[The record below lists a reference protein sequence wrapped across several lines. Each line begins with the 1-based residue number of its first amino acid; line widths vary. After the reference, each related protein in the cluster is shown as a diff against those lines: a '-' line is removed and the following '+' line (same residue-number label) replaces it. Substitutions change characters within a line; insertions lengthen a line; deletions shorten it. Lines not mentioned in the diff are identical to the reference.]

1 MSDTEPQ
8 SLPEFSPELLAGY
21 VLGDLTPAEITIVEA
36 YLAAHPE
43 QQAEVASLML
53 PLDLLS
59 LTLPADN
66 PPGSLRTKILKQA
79 AAGQSVVHQST
90 ESLQGDSLFSNN
102 PHPKSLS
109 LRERDFN
116 SGSLLPEG
124 EGLGMRAV
132 NLRKSAQTWKSIL
145 VGLGLLAIAGL
156 GWNSYRLSHELAT
169 VKQDL
174 KVTKIAQQQK
184 SSEYQSVVSLLPQPN
199 NRYFSLK
206 NMQGKGGVGSLVIV
220 PNKSIALLALQKV
233 ESLPP
238 GQVYRVWAIIGDEEV
253 DCAHFIPDGSGKVLM
268 QIPVKA
274 WEKASKITITIEQQ
288 EAKEPEGEIAIEG
301 EI

>member
-8 SLPEFSPELLAGY
+8 SLSEFSPELLAGY
-21 VLGDLTPAEITIVEA
+21 VLGDLSSEEIAIVEA

-43 QQAEVASLML
+43 QQSEVAKLML

-66 PPGSLRTKILKQA
+66 PPASLRSQILKQA
-79 AAGQSVVHQST
+79 AAEQSAINQSA
-90 ESLQGDSLFSNN
+90 ESL
-102 PHPKSLS
+102 P
-109 LRERDFN
+109 
-116 SGSLLPEG
+116 
-124 EGLGMRAV
+124 V
-132 NLRKSAQTWKSIL
+132 KSAQTWKSIL
-145 VGLGLLAIAGL
+145 VGSGLLLLAGL
-156 GWNSYRLSHELAT
+156 GWNNYRLSHELAT

-174 KVTKIAQQQK
+174 KTAKIAQAQK
-184 SSEYQSVVSLLPQPN
+184 STEYQSVVSLLPQPN
-199 NRYFSLK
+199 

-233 ESLPP
+233 EPLPP
-238 GQVYRVWAIIGDEEV
+238 GQVYRVWAIIGDEEME
-253 DCAHFIPDGSGKVLM
+253 CAHFAPDLEGKVLM
-268 QIPVKA
+268 QIPVSSWQKA
-274 WEKASKITITIEQQ
+274 NKITITIEQQ

>member
-1 MSDTEPQ
+1 MSGTEPQ

-21 VLGDLTPAEITIVEA
+21 VLGDLSSEEIAIVEA

-43 QQAEVASLML
+43 QQVEVASLML

-66 PPGSLRTKILKQA
+66 PPGSLRSQILQSA
-79 AAGQSVVHQST
+79 AAEQRVVIQSAQSP
-90 ESLQGDSLFSNN
+90 Q
-102 PHPKSLS
+102 
-109 LRERDFN
+109 
-116 SGSLLPEG
+116 
-124 EGLGMRAV
+124 V
-132 NLRKSAQTWKSIL
+132 KSAQTWKSIL
-145 VGLGLLAIAGL
+145 VGLGLLLIAGL

-174 KVTKIAQQQK
+174 KTAKIAQKQK

-233 ESLPP
+233 EPLPP
-238 GQVYRVWAIIGDEEV
+238 GQVYRVWAIIGDEEME
-253 DCAHFIPDGSGKVLM
+253 CAHFAPDLEGKVLM
-268 QIPVKA
+268 QIPASSWQKA
-274 WEKASKITITIEQQ
+274 NKITITIEQQ
-288 EAKEPEGEIAIEG
+288 EATEPEGEIAIEG

>member
-1 MSDTEPQ
+1 MSGTEPQ
-8 SLPEFSPELLAGY
+8 SPPEFSPELLAGY
-21 VLGDLTPAEITIVEA
+21 VLGDLTPAEIAIVET

-43 QQAEVASLML
+43 QQAEVAKLML

-79 AAGQSVVHQST
+79 ATEQSVISQST
-90 ESLQGDSLFSNN
+90 ESSV
-102 PHPKSLS
+102 KS
-109 LRERDFN
+109 
-116 SGSLLPEG
+116 P
-124 EGLGMRAV
+124 
-132 NLRKSAQTWKSIL
+132 QTWKSIL
-145 VGLGLLAIAGL
+145 VGLGLLSIAGL
-156 GWNSYRLSHELAT
+156 GWNNYRLSHELAT

-174 KVTKIAQQQK
+174 KVAKIAQKQK
-184 SSEYQSVVSLLPQPN
+184 FSEYQSVVSLLPQPN

-206 NMQGKGGVGSLVIV
+206 NMQGKGGVGSLVMV

-233 ESLPP
+233 EPLPP
-238 GQVYRVWAIIGDEEV
+238 GQVYRVWAIIGDEEME
-253 DCAHFIPDGSGKVLM
+253 CAHFAPDINGKVLM
-268 QIPVKA
+268 QIPLNS
-274 WEKASKITITIEQQ
+274 WEKANKITITIEQQ

>member
-8 SLPEFSPELLAGY
+8 SRSEFSPELLAGY
-21 VLGDLTPAEITIVEA
+21 VLGDLTPTEITIVEA
-36 YLAAHPE
+36 YLTAHPE

-66 PPGSLRTKILKQA
+66 PPGSLRSQILQSA
-79 AAGQSVVHQST
+79 AAEQRVTSQST
-90 ESLQGDSLFSNN
+90 DSS
-102 PHPKSLS
+102 P
-109 LRERDFN
+109 
-116 SGSLLPEG
+116 
-124 EGLGMRAV
+124 V
-132 NLRKSAQTWKSIL
+132 KSAQTWKSIL
-145 VGLGLLAIAGL
+145 VGLGLSLIAGL

-174 KVTKIAQQQK
+174 KIAKIAQQQK
-184 SSEYQSVVSLLPQPN
+184 SRDYQSVVSLLPQPN

>member
-8 SLPEFSPELLAGY
+8 LPSEFSPELLAGY
-21 VLGDLTPAEITIVEA
+21 VLGDLTVAEMAIVET

-43 QQAEVASLML
+43 QQAEVASLTL

-66 PPGSLRTKILKQA
+66 PPSSLRTKILQQA
-79 AAGQSVVHQST
+79 AVGQIAINQPAESSPVQS
-90 ESLQGDSLFSNN
+90 SQI
-102 PHPKSLS
+102 
-109 LRERDFN
+109 
-116 SGSLLPEG
+116 
-124 EGLGMRAV
+124 
-132 NLRKSAQTWKSIL
+132 WKSIL
-145 VGLGLLAIAGL
+145 VGLGSLLIAGL
-156 GWNSYRLSHELAT
+156 GWNNYRLSHELAT

-174 KVTKIAQQQK
+174 KIAKIAQKQK
-184 SSEYQSVVSLLPQPN
+184 SSEYQSVVSLLPQPD

-206 NMQGKGGVGSLVIV
+206 NMQGKGGAGSLVMV

-233 ESLPP
+233 EPLPP
-238 GQVYRVWAIIGDEEV
+238 GQVYRVWAIIGDHEME
-253 DCAHFIPDGSGKVLM
+253 CAHFAPDAEGKVLM
-268 QIPVKA
+268 QIPLKS
-274 WEKASKITITIEQQ
+274 WEKANKITITIEQQ

>member
-8 SLPEFSPELLAGY
+8 SLSEFSPELLAGY
-21 VLGDLTPAEITIVEA
+21 VLGDLTSAEITIVEA

-66 PPGSLRTKILKQA
+66 PPASLRTKILQDA
-79 AAGQSVVHQST
+79 AAGQIAINQ
-90 ESLQGDSLFSNN
+90 
-102 PHPKSLS
+102 PA
-109 LRERDFN
+109 N
-116 SGSLLPEG
+116 SP
-124 EGLGMRAV
+124 V
-132 NLRKSAQTWKSIL
+132 KSAQTWKSIL
-145 VGLGLLAIAGL
+145 AGLGLLLIAGL
-156 GWNSYRLSHELAT
+156 GWNNYQLSHELAT

-174 KVTKIAQQQK
+174 KIATVAQQQK
-184 SSEYQSVVSLLPQPN
+184 SKDYQSVVSLLPQPN

-233 ESLPP
+233 EPLPP

-253 DCAHFIPDGSGKVLM
+253 DCAHFVPDGKGKVLM

-274 WEKASKITITIEQQ
+274 WEKASKITITIEQKS
-288 EAKEPEGEIAIEG
+288 ATEPEGEIAIEG

>member
-36 YLAAHPE
+36 YLVAHPE
-43 QQAEVASLML
+43 QQSEVASLML

-66 PPGSLRTKILKQA
+66 PPASLRSQILQNA
-79 AAGQSVVHQST
+79 AAEKHVTSQFT
-90 ESLQGDSLFSNN
+90 ESS
-102 PHPKSLS
+102 P
-109 LRERDFN
+109 
-116 SGSLLPEG
+116 
-124 EGLGMRAV
+124 V
-132 NLRKSAQTWKSIL
+132 KSAQTWKSIL
-145 VGLGLLAIAGL
+145 VGLGLLLIAGL
-156 GWNSYRLSHELAT
+156 GWNNYRLSHELAT

-174 KVTKIAQQQK
+174 KVAKVAQKQK
-184 SSEYQSVVSLLPQPN
+184 ASEYQSVVSLLPQPN

-233 ESLPP
+233 EPLPP

-268 QIPVKA
+268 RIPVKA
-274 WEKASKITITIEQQ
+274 WEKASKITITIEQK
-288 EAKEPEGEIAIEG
+288 EATEPEGEIAIEG
-301 EI
+301 EV

>member
-21 VLGDLTPAEITIVEA
+21 VLGDLTPAEIEIVEA

-66 PPGSLRTKILKQA
+66 PPSSLRTKILKDA
-79 AAGQSVVHQST
+79 AAEHSIIRQST
-90 ESLQGDSLFSNN
+90 N
-102 PHPKSLS
+102 LS
-109 LRERDFN
+109 
-116 SGSLLPEG
+116 P
-124 EGLGMRAV
+124 V
-132 NLRKSAQTWKSIL
+132 KSAQTWKPIL
-145 VGLGLLAIAGL
+145 VGLGLLLIAGL
-156 GWNSYRLSHELAT
+156 GWNNYQLSHELAT

-174 KVTKIAQQQK
+174 KTAKIAQQQK
-184 SSEYQSVVSLLPQPN
+184 SKDYQSVVSLLPQPN

-220 PNKSIALLALQKV
+220 PNKSIALLALQQV
-233 ESLPP
+233 EPLPP

-253 DCAHFIPDGSGKVLM
+253 DCAHFIPDESGKVLM
-268 QIPVKA
+268 RIPVKA
-274 WEKASKITITIEQQ
+274 WEKASKITITIEQK
-288 EAKEPEGEIAIEG
+288 EATEPEGEIAIEG
-301 EI
+301 EV

>member
-21 VLGDLTPAEITIVEA
+21 VLGDLTPAEIAIVET

-43 QQAEVASLML
+43 QQAEVAKLML

-66 PPGSLRTKILKQA
+66 PPVSLRSQILQNA
-79 AAGQSVVHQST
+79 AAEQRITSPSA
-90 ESLQGDSLFSNN
+90 ESLQV
-102 PHPKSLS
+102 KS
-109 LRERDFN
+109 
-116 SGSLLPEG
+116 
-124 EGLGMRAV
+124 V
-132 NLRKSAQTWKSIL
+132 QTWKSIL
-145 VGLGLLAIAGL
+145 VGLGLLLIAGL

-174 KVTKIAQQQK
+174 KIAKIAQKQK

-206 NMQGKGGVGSLVIV
+206 NMQGKGGVGSLVMV

-233 ESLPP
+233 EPLPP
-238 GQVYRVWAIIGDEEV
+238 GQVYRVWAIIGDEEME
-253 DCAHFIPDGSGKVLM
+253 CAHFAPDINGKVLM
-268 QIPVKA
+268 QIPLKS
-274 WEKASKITITIEQQ
+274 WEKANKITITIEQQ